1 MKKNNSDANIVK
13 KNSSATFKY
22 NNIDD
27 KKIYESLD
35 KVIDKSQFIKNALY
49 YYIVMIESGKTV
61 DRNLPQEN
69 NKKEDNLSAF
79 IELLAKQQSIN
90 NNENDN
96 HNGDEENQSIN
107 NTIDEEN
114 NNNDEDNINGFEDD
128 ESKIEIPSE
137 LLKAEEDD
145 FNF

>member
-1 MKKNNSDANIVK
+1 MKRNNSDANIVK
-13 KNSSATFKY
+13 KSASTTFKY

-49 YYIVMIESGKTV
+49 YYIIMIESGKAI

-69 NKKEDNLSAF
+69 NKKEDNLSTF
-79 IELLAKQQSIN
+79 IELLAKQQVVN
-90 NNENDN
+90 NNENGN
-96 HNGDEENQSIN
+96 HNEDEENQNID
-107 NTIDEEN
+107 NTIDEESS
-114 NNNDEDNINGFEDD
+114 NNDEDNINDLEDD

>member
-13 KNSSATFKY
+13 ESASTTFKY

-49 YYIVMIESGKTV
+49 YYIIMIESGKAI

-69 NKKEDNLSAF
+69 NKKEDNLSTF
-79 IELLAKQQSIN
+79 IELLAKQQVVN
-90 NNENDN
+90 NNENGN
-96 HNGDEENQSIN
+96 HNEDEENQNID
-107 NTIDEEN
+107 NTIDEESS
-114 NNNDEDNINGFEDD
+114 NNDEDNINDLEDD